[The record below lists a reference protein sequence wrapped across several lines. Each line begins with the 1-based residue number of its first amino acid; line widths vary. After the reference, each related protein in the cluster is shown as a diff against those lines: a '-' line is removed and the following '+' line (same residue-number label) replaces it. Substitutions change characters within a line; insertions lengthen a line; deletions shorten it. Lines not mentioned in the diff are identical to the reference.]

1 MMAAHGLR
9 SVAHNGAMFKLTF
22 LGTSSGVPTRNRNVT
37 GLAVQTGLNRDWW
50 LVDCGEAT
58 QHRLQR
64 IPLTVHELKGIC
76 ITHVHGDH
84 SYGLPGLLA
93 SASMTGRK
101 RPLILIAPLPV
112 RRWLEA
118 TFLHTELFLTF
129 PIVHIDLGDDKI
141 VHQEEGLT
149 IERHPLSHRAPS
161 VAFRFAVEKQA
172 WKLDVDALRAS
183 GVEAG
188 PAWGKLHAGN
198 DVRQDDGSVIEA
210 ARFRRLH
217 AERAVLV
224 VGGDNDSPALLD
236 EACADAQVLVHE
248 ATYTEA
254 ILQKVGPGPTH
265 SSVQRVAQFAQASAV
280 PNLILTHFSA
290 RYDTREGMAELEA
303 EARQHYT
310 GELHLAEDLAS
321 YELGAD
327 GVVRKLERIARARAP
342 AAGDDAAA
350 AEGVTTSGRQE
361 S

>member
-1 MMAAHGLR
+1 
-9 SVAHNGAMFKLTF
+9 MFKLTF

-37 GLAVQTGLNRDWW
+37 GLAVQTGINRDWW

-58 QHRLQR
+58 QHRLQH
-64 IPLTVHELKGIC
+64 IPLTVHELAGIC

-101 RPLILIAPLPV
+101 RPLILIAPLAV

-129 PIVHIDLGDDKI
+129 PIVHVDVAAEQL
-141 VHQEEGLT
+141 VHQEKGLT

-161 VAFRFAVEKQA
+161 VAFRFAAEKVN
-172 WKLDVDALRAS
+172 WRLDAPALKAS
-183 GVEAG
+183 GVPTG
-188 PAWGKLHAGN
+188 PAWGKLQAGH
-198 DVRQDDGSVIEA
+198 DVTLDDGTVLRA
-210 ARFRRLH
+210 ADFRFEH
-217 AERAVLV
+217 AERAVVV
-224 VGGDNDSPALLD
+224 VGGDNDTPSLLGA
-236 EACADAQVLVHE
+236 ACADAQLLVHE

-254 ILQKVGPGPTH
+254 VLQKVGPGPTH
-265 SSVQRVAQFAQASAV
+265 SSVQRVAQFAAECAL

-290 RYDTREGMAELEA
+290 RYDNREGMAELEA
-303 EARQHYT
+303 EARLHYA
-310 GELHLAEDLAS
+310 GQLHLAEDLAS

-327 GVVRKLERIARARAP
+327 GLVRRTEAAAKARPP
-342 AAGDDAAA
+342 AALATAEAA
-350 AEGVTTSGRQE
+350 TTSGHQG